1 MCDKKNY
8 KLLFSKKLLCKIYIY
23 LFIYLFIKINIKKKK
38 TVKQKTLFPKILL
51 MRIRSNAKAKILVH
65 KLVLIF
71 VTIIYLTDFKWPR
84 KSYESV

>member
-1 MCDKKNY
+1 MTKKKTINY
-8 KLLFSKKLLCKIYIY
+8 YFQKSYCVKYIYIY
-23 LFIYLFIKINIKKKK
+23 IFIYKNKNKK

-65 KLVLIF
+65 KLVVIF

-84 KSYESV
+84 KNYESM